1 MSCCHYFR
9 RLGSHQLSWS
19 TLVKRT
25 LLAFFLL
32 TACSKAATT
41 TTTSTGPVGAP
52 APAPGPATST
62 PPRSNDQ
69 ATGAATARLAVEGFL
84 NAVRAQDIQAMS
96 GIFGTSRGP
105 ARDNMNREELEKRLI
120 ILQCYFNHDK
130 FRILREFAG
139 DDNHRVVVVE
149 LTRGSNTRTPSFY
162 AIAGPG
168 GRFFVDNMEIAAVRD
183 FCRSS

>member
-1 MSCCHYFR
+1 M
-9 RLGSHQLSWS
+9 
-19 TLVKRT
+19 KRT

-130 FRILREFAG
+130 FRILGESPG
-139 DDNHRVVVVE
+139 EGGHRVVATE
-149 LTRGSNTRTPSFY
+149 LTRGTNQRTPRFY
-162 AIAGPG
+162 AIVGPQN
-168 GRFFVDNMEIAAVRD
+168 RYYIDNMEIAAVRD
-183 FCRSS
+183 FCRADNQ